1 MKGKGWL
8 AIYRLGSVLL
18 EVYRV
23 SKKEGEKENKDCLS
37 LFKVDGYTG
46 FKIHHQVE
54 KSETPMEIILF
65 I

>member
-8 AIYRLGSVLL
+8 AIYRLGRVLL
-18 EVYRV
+18 KVYRG
-23 SKKEGEKENKDCLS
+23 SKKGEKENKDCFS
-37 LFKVDGYTG
+37 LFKVDSYTG